1 MNLNQGFQ
9 ASMVADRRIVDF
21 RQDNE
26 QQWVAELD
34 CGHAQH
40 VRHTPPW
47 QLRPWVLTAEGRAQ
61 HLGTELRCRL
71 CEVEGRRS
79 AGECRVR
86 HARPSDVQDWG
97 VLRHA
102 LWPAESPDELAAEAR
117 TFFVDGDTLVE
128 AVLLAES
135 SDGTLLGFAEL
146 SLRPYAED
154 CRTSPVA
161 FLEGWYVIPA
171 ARRQGVGRALVSAA
185 EQWARDRGC
194 HEFASDT
201 ELDNSM
207 SAAAHRALG
216 FEDAGAIRC
225 FRKDL

>member
-1 MNLNQGFQ
+1 MNLTRIAG
-9 ASMVADRRIVDF
+9 ASMVADRRI
-21 RQDNE
+21 
-26 QQWVAELD
+26 
-34 CGHAQH
+34 
-40 VRHTPPW
+40 
-47 QLRPWVLTAEGRAQ
+47 
-61 HLGTELRCRL
+61 
-71 CEVEGRRS
+71 
-79 AGECRVR
+79 RVR
-86 HARPSDVQDWG
+86 PANPADVQAWAK
-97 VLRHA
+97 LRQA

-117 TFFVDGDTLVE
+117 TFFVDGDTLLV
-128 AVLLAES
+128 AVLLAEA

-194 HEFASDT
+194 REFASDT
-201 ELDNSM
+201 QLDNSM